1 MLAGTTS
8 SHAEE
13 VEKKWRL
20 GFSLGG
26 YNSSNSVP
34 SGAGN
39 IRTLYL
45 PNGEIDA
52 FIQDPR
58 NDSGSTATFG
68 IESQWGGTLSA
79 SYGFSRLWYIE
90 ASVGYRQGTVGNVM
104 AQVQFVGAPPIANQ
118 DFNFDIFNY
127 DGGTMEQVPLELTL
141 GIRFRPKAAFNP
153 YLCVGAGYTFNS
165 YSPSDDLNQ
174 LSLNLDQSAG
184 GFARLSGTAGSETL
198 NPATTLSNLTGFKI
212 DVPDAPEWHFGGG
225 FEYTVHSKWA
235 LYLDARYYTYSG
247 DFGMTVN
254 GSSELGVTVPNDQ
267 IYITDP
273 QVLQQFGAVQITSG
287 GRDRR
292 RVVRSQRS
300 CRPPGLL
307 CGAQQSQL
315 LVHGPPRRNPGSRHV
330 LHPGREGSV

>member
-1 MLAGTTS
+1 
-8 SHAEE
+8 
-13 VEKKWRL
+13 
-20 GFSLGG
+20 
-26 YNSSNSVP
+26 
-34 SGAGN
+34 
-39 IRTLYL
+39 
-45 PNGEIDA
+45 
-52 FIQDPR
+52 
-58 NDSGSTATFG
+58 
-68 IESQWGGTLSA
+68 
-79 SYGFSRLWYIE
+79 
-90 ASVGYRQGTVGNVM
+90 M
-104 AQVQFVGAPPIANQ
+104 AQVQFVGAPIANQ

-287 GRDRR
+287 GAIDGGSF
-292 RVVRSQRS
+292 VPNDPAA
-300 CRPPGLL
+300 PPGYCAEHNNLNCSFTGPL
-307 CGAQQSQL
+307 DGIPDLGMYYIQVGKVRYNGFSLQL
-315 LVHGPPRRNPGSRHV
+315 GVKYTF
-330 LHPGREGSV
+330 